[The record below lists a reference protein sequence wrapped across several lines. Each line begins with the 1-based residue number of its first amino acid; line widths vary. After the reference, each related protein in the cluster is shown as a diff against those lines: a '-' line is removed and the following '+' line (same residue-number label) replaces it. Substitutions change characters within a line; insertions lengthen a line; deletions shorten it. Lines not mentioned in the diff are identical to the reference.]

1 LLSVP
6 WDRANISHHWSLELL
21 DEDGHPVPNADDP
34 LAVRG
39 RFEAGR
45 PAGLQPGS
53 PLAVP
58 LAINFATLPVRPG
71 SSYIWQLQIE
81 DRTRPEWRT
90 RFHVRAG

>member
-1 LLSVP
+1 VP
-6 WDRANISHHWSLELL
+6 DA
-21 DEDGHPVPNADDP
+21 EDPV
-34 LAVRG
+34 AVRG

-71 SSYIWQLQIE
+71 STYIWQLQIE
-81 DRTRPEWRT
+81 DRTRPEWRV
-90 RFHVRAG
+90 RFYVRGG